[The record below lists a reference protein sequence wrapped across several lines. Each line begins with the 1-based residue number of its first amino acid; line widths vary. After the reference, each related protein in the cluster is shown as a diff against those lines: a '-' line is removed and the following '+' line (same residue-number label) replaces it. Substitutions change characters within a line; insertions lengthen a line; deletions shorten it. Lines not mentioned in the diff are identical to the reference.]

1 MSRARLKE
9 SYKKFCA
16 AEGNHHIASEYAILK
31 LQELIDSFR
40 VKSVLEVGLGIGAI
54 TGGLLSANKHL
65 LYSGTEENAF
75 CLDALKYNLAG
86 SHERLEIFTGLVEV
100 SGDKFDLLIIDGKD
114 VDLERVQHLVA
125 TSGIIA
131 IEGDRIPQQEL
142 LRKYFPEHKYVHSIS
157 MRKNEEYSPFS
168 PEHWQGGLKIIFV
181 SPDFKQFMWWS
192 KEKIKTKM
200 KYYFR
205 K

>member
-1 MSRARLKE
+1 MSRDRLKE
-9 SYKKFCA
+9 SYKKFCS

-31 LQELIDSFR
+31 LQELTDSFK

-54 TGGLLSANKHL
+54 TGCLLSANKHL
-65 LYSGTEENAF
+65 RYSGTEENAF
-75 CLDALKYNLAG
+75 CLDALKYNLAE
-86 SHERLEIFTGLVEV
+86 SYDRLEVFTGISKVPV
-100 SGDKFDLLIIDGKD
+100 GKFDLLIIDGKD
-114 VDLERVQHLVA
+114 PDLENIQQLVA
-125 TSGIIA
+125 NSGIIA

-142 LRKYFPEHKYVHSIS
+142 LRKYFPGHIYVHSIS
-157 MRKNEEYSPFS
+157 IRKNEKYSPFS

-181 SPDFKQFMWWS
+181 SPNLKQLLWWG
-192 KEKIKTKM
+192 KEKIKTKL